1 MLTFFFIPFILA
13 QKLFF
18 FLALLF
24 LDLGFGAGG
33 RKLPPVALLYERLP
47 FALSPPDLAF
57 PALRCQAGFSFRFV
71 LQALGFLV

>member
-1 MLTFFFIPFILA
+1 MREFGSLAVLDDVNFFFIPFILA
-13 QKLFF
+13 QKLF

-47 FALSPPDLAF
+47 FALSPP
-57 PALRCQAGFSFRFV
+57 
-71 LQALGFLV
+71 